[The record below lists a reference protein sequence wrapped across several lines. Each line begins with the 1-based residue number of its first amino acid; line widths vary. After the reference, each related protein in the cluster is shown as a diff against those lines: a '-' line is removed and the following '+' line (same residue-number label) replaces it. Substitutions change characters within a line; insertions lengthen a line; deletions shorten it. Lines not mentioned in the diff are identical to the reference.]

1 MPALLRLSELVNEI
15 QETLEDRFEG
25 AAFWVNA
32 EITDVKKYAE
42 KRWCFL
48 KFIEKEGNSI
58 TTEIKG
64 VFWGGTYYHIEKFEK
79 QTQQL
84 FSNGLQISCLVR
96 VRFHKRYG
104 LTLEVLEIDLAFAL
118 GKLAIDREV
127 VLQRLVTENPGIIQL
142 LDGQYVT
149 KNNTLPLPMVIQ
161 RIALVAAKDSDGERD
176 FLQELAKNRYG
187 YAFDISRY
195 AVQIQGEQS
204 NELICNQLLQIKRAN
219 RPFDAVV
226 IVRGGGS
233 ETDFKPFDHYELSK
247 AVAAFPVPLLTG
259 IGHDRNTSIVDLMA
273 RAYKTP
279 TKVAASIVDHNLN
292 FEQDML
298 QFKERFFAALHQ
310 SLLVNNQQLLTM
322 KTAVK
327 DSIARYLKNRK
338 SELLAM
344 VRLVKNL
351 SPAMVLAKG
360 FAVVLQDEKII
371 TDPQK
376 INREASIKTILKS
389 TIIHSHVTEKT
400 PYENQPE
407 L

>member
-1 MPALLRLSELVNEI
+1 MPTLMRLSELVNEI

-32 EITDVKKYAE
+32 EITDVKKYPD

-48 KFIEKEGNSI
+48 KFIEKEGSSI

-64 VFWGGTYYHIEKFEK
+64 VFWGGTYHHIEKFER
-79 QTQQL
+79 QTKQL

-104 LTLEVLEIDLAFAL
+104 LTLEVLEIDVAFAL
-118 GKLAIDREV
+118 GKLAIDREA
-127 VLQRLVTENPGIIQL
+127 VLQRLVTENPAIVQL
-142 LDGQYVT
+142 VDGQYVT
-149 KNNTLPLPMVIQ
+149 KNNTLPLPTVIQ
-161 RIALVAAKDSDGERD
+161 RIALIAAKDSDGERD

-187 YAFDISRY
+187 YAFEISKY
-195 AVQIQGEQS
+195 AVTVQGEQS
-204 NELICNQLLQIKRAN
+204 SELICNQLLQINSAN

-226 IVRGGGS
+226 LVRGGGS
-233 ETDFKPFDHYELSK
+233 ETDFKPFDNYELAK
-247 AVAAFPVPLLTG
+247 AVASFPVPLLTG

-292 FEQDML
+292 FEQDLL
-298 QFKERFFAALHQ
+298 QFKERFFAALKQ
-310 SLLVNNQQLLTM
+310 SLLIHSQQLLTL
-322 KTAVK
+322 KSAAKESV
-327 DSIARYLKNRK
+327 SQYLKNRK
-338 SELLAM
+338 RELVAM
-344 VRLVKNL
+344 ERLVKSL
-351 SPAMVLAKG
+351 SPSMLLAKG
-360 FAVVLQDEKII
+360 FAVVLQDDKII

-376 INREASIKTILKS
+376 INHQASIKTILKS

>member
-15 QETLEDRFEG
+15 QETLEARFEG

-32 EITDVKKYAE
+32 EITDVKKYAD

-79 QTQQL
+79 QTRQL

-118 GKLAIDREV
+118 GKLAIDREA
-127 VLQRLVTENPGIIQL
+127 VLKRLVTENPGIIQL

-161 RIALVAAKDSDGERD
+161 RIALIAAKDSDGERD

-204 NELICNQLLQIKRAN
+204 SELICHQLLQIKRAS

-247 AVAAFPVPLLTG
+247 AVASFPVPLLTG

-327 DSIARYLKNRK
+327 EAIARYLKNRK

-344 VRLVKNL
+344 DRLVKNL

-400 PYENQPE
+400 LYENQPE